1 VVIMA
6 HKSVGRWRYE
16 RLFTLML
23 IGLITLLIWAAVASF
38 YPSYIL
44 PSPLEVWIRFQELI
58 TKQSLLAQHFLVTLF
73 EAFAGF
79 LLGTATAL
87 PLSYLLARH
96 PRLDQLITPL
106 IVAIQAIPIVAL
118 APLLVIWFGFGLT
131 SKVLIAAL
139 VTFFPVLT
147 NGVVGLRETDPRLK
161 ELLVIMGASKRE
173 LFLKL
178 EVPSAL
184 PVLFGGLRI
193 GLTLSVIGAVVGEFS
208 GAGKGLGYLVYFA
221 RGVFDTPLIFV
232 ALILLAVMGVG
243 FYLLISFLE
252 TVMMPWKEGEK
263 KQ

>member
-1 VVIMA
+1 MK
-6 HKSVGRWRYE
+6 HKILGRRGGYE
-16 RLFTLML
+16 RLLTLFL
-23 IGLITLLIWAAVASF
+23 LGLITLLLWSALAFF

-44 PSPLEVWIRFQELI
+44 PSPLEVWARFQELI
-58 TKQSLLAQHFLVTLF
+58 AKRGLLAQHFLVTLF

-79 LLGTATAL
+79 LLGTAAAL

-106 IVAIQAIPIVAL
+106 VVAIQAIPIVAL

-139 VTFFPVLT
+139 VAFFPVLT

-161 ELLVIMGASKRE
+161 ELLVIMGARKRE
-173 LFLKL
+173 IFFKL
-178 EVPSAL
+178 EVPSVL

-232 ALILLAVMGVG
+232 ALIFLAAMGVG
-243 FYLLISFLE
+243 FYLFISFLE
-252 TVMMPWKEGEK
+252 KVLMPWKDGEER
-263 KQ
+263 

>member
-1 VVIMA
+1 MA
-6 HKSVGRWRYE
+6 HKSVDRCRRYE
-16 RLFTLML
+16 RLFTLFI
-23 IGLITLLIWAAVASF
+23 IGIITLLLWAALASF

-44 PSPLEVWIRFQELI
+44 PSPLEVWTRFQELL
-58 TKQSLLAQHFLVTLF
+58 TQRGVLTQHFLVTLF
-73 EAFAGF
+73 EALAGF
-79 LLGTATAL
+79 LLGSAAAL

-96 PRLDQLITPL
+96 PRLDQMITPL
-106 IVAIQAIPIVAL
+106 VVAIQAIPIVAL

-139 VTFFPVLT
+139 TAFFPVLT
-147 NGVVGLRETDPRLK
+147 NGVVGLRETNPRLK
-161 ELLVIMGASKRE
+161 ELLIIMGASRRE
-173 LFLKL
+173 LFFKM

-221 RGVFDTPLIFV
+221 RGIFDTPLIFV
-232 ALILLAVMGVG
+232 ALILLAAMGVG
-243 FYLLISFLE
+243 FYLFISFLE

-263 KQ
+263 KR